1 MKLSFGERIAL
12 TYLVMTM
19 GTLIGYVVSYL
30 LFDSTLKE
38 ISGVALLY
46 FMYTTTLKEISGVAL
61 LYFMYTTAFA
71 VALYYSPS
79 CE

>member
-12 TYLVMTM
+12 TYLVMTIS
-19 GTLIGYVVSYL
+19 TLIGYVVSYF
-30 LFDSTLKE
+30 LFDKTIKDIL
-38 ISGVALLY
+38 GVA
-46 FMYTTTLKEISGVAL
+46 F

-79 CE
+79 GE

>member
-12 TYLVMTM
+12 TYLFMTI

-30 LFDSTLKE
+30 LFDKTIKDIL
-38 ISGVALLY
+38 GVA
-46 FMYTTTLKEISGVAL
+46 F

-79 CE
+79 GE